1 MHLPNAEKGFEIT
14 GATAVLQNQL
24 QQNARLVVEEGRIVE
39 IGPSPVRP
47 RKTAANRLD
56 AGGLWLLPGA
66 VDAHGDGL
74 EQQIHPRPAAYMPLA
89 HAAHAQDRLLAAAGI
104 TTAFHALKFSDDP
117 GRERTI
123 EGAKEIATCLEYYDA
138 SGESLVEHHTLY
150 RLDVRMAGSWE
161 ALEPHLR
168 RAEHPYLSVDDNQP
182 GQGQFRDLDRYA
194 DRLRPRLEKLGLTVE
209 EYFESQM
216 KEDPE
221 TVENNLQGLRELS
234 QARNVTVASHDDDTP
249 EQVRERRGLGCSIS
263 EFPVTKEAA
272 LEARELGMPVVL
284 GAPNALRGESTAG
297 NVSARQ
303 LLELGAVDALC
314 SDYSPWSLWWTV
326 FQLAAEG
333 WGTLPDL
340 ARLVTTGPART
351 LSLDDRGALKE
362 GSRADFCLVSLHQN
376 VPKVQATFCSGTPVY
391 SVLS

>member
-1 MHLPNAEKGFEIT
+1 
-14 GATAVLQNQL
+14 
-24 QQNARLVVEEGRIVE
+24 
-39 IGPSPVRP
+39 
-47 RKTAANRLD
+47 
-56 AGGLWLLPGA
+56 
-66 VDAHGDGL
+66 
-74 EQQIHPRPAAYMPLA
+74 MPLA
-89 HAAHAQDRLLAAAGI
+89 HAIYAQDRVLAAAGI

-123 EGAKEIATCLEYYDA
+123 EGAKEIATCLDHYGA
-138 SGESLVEHHTLY
+138 SGESLVDHHTLY

-168 RAEHPYLSVDDNQP
+168 QADHPYLSVDDNQP

-209 EYFESQM
+209 EYFEDQM

-221 TVENNLQGLRELS
+221 TIENNLQGLQELS
-234 QARNVTVASHDDDTP
+234 KARNATVASHDDDTP
-249 EQVRERRGLGCSIS
+249 EQVRKRRELGCSIS
-263 EFPVTKEAA
+263 EFPVTEEAA
-272 LEARELGMPVVL
+272 LEARKLGMPAVL

-333 WGTLPDL
+333 WGTLPGL
-340 ARLVTTGPART
+340 SRLVTTGPAWA
-351 LSLDDRGALKE
+351 LDLDDRGALKE
-362 GSRADFCLVSLHQN
+362 GSRADFCLVRLHQN

-391 SVLS
+391 SVLF